1 MKSKY
6 CFLRSSGLSNPD
18 DFIYIVWVGSSLRE
32 LAIKSLVEEYARD
45 TGLYFKQWS
54 QDVDSYIDKARSRFR
69 TDANGLGF
77 AFRSISI
84 SIKELSNLIVDD
96 SFGAMEKAYSMT
108 DSEKWCRFHNSI
120 EYVAAVNHSNVIR
133 NASPSLRQYLSL
145 AKKSQRVRV
154 VACFIG
160 MMILF
165 ALDAFVSHLG
175 NSYFSGCF

>member
-6 CFLRSSGLSNPD
+6 CFLRSGGLNSPE

-45 TGLYFKQWS
+45 CGLYFKRWS
-54 QDVDSYIDKARSRFR
+54 LLVDSDIDKASSRYKA
-69 TDANGLGF
+69 DGNGLGF
-77 AFRSISI
+77 AFRTISI
-84 SIKELSNLIVDD
+84 SIQELSNLIVDD
-96 SFGAMEKAYSMT
+96 SFGALEKAYTMS

-120 EYVAAVNHSNVIR
+120 EYAAAVNRSNVIQ

-145 AKKSQRVRV
+145 AKKSQRVMA

-160 MMILF
+160 MMMIF
-165 ALDAFVSHLG
+165 ALDALVSHVG
-175 NSYFSGCF
+175 NSFFSGCF